1 MNSNMQLLSFL
12 VSLFYGIIFY
22 YLTIINFKLI
32 EKLKKYLKHI
42 ITVIFVLDMIIIYI
56 IIFYNLNKG
65 YFHIYFL
72 LMVIFGYFVGFIT
85 NKRIF
90 SKINVNKLLRR
101 WKKIFFMLVFEMNR
115 VEIWL
120 KLRKLAEKKKN
131 VFF

>member
-101 WKKIFFMLVFEMNR
+101 
-115 VEIWL
+115 
-120 KLRKLAEKKKN
+120 
-131 VFF
+131 